1 MLFIAKNG
9 KIQKIRGN
17 EVSLRYESSN
27 ATYSEEEWFCLLDK
41 IGVWVIAR
49 SIVSAPAQIASSVI
63 ADPSLTCANAIWAAM
78 DDKQRQRYTRRKPK
92 LFEMEWLNE

>member
-1 MLFIAKNG
+1 LLYIAKNG
-9 KIQKIRGN
+9 KIKKIRGS
-17 EVSLRYESSN
+17 EVLVRYEESN

-49 SIVSAPAQIASSVI
+49 SIVSAPVQIASSVL
-63 ADPSLTCANAIWAAM
+63 ADPSLTCANAVWAAM
-78 DDKQRQRYTRRKPK
+78 EDSQRERYTRRRPK